1 MEVLGKLCTLE
12 GNDEV
17 IEAGLE
23 REAYQSL
30 IKVLIVNDV
39 QVVSSNW
46 LIQLYNEVKAV
57 YIPLTNR
64 VWGPYCKLKRGEK
77 RGFVTYSTDRE
88 NEVSKMFIISLRLI
102 GHSGKESFKFSRPY
116 RRIWPTKLTNHSAH
130 TNSFRFFFFFFHIYR
145 YM

>member
-39 QVVSSNW
+39 QVVSSN
-46 LIQLYNEVKAV
+46 
-57 YIPLTNR
+57 
-64 VWGPYCKLKRGEK
+64 
-77 RGFVTYSTDRE
+77 
-88 NEVSKMFIISLRLI
+88 
-102 GHSGKESFKFSRPY
+102 
-116 RRIWPTKLTNHSAH
+116 
-130 TNSFRFFFFFFHIYR
+130 
-145 YM
+145 